1 MHVWEEQWHRLV
13 ILMTMKLNIK
23 AHATLLSTTTLHL
36 QLHSQLNQCVKCIMN
51 LINI

>member
-13 ILMTMKLNIK
+13 ILMMMKLNIK
-23 AHATLLSTTTLHL
+23 AHATLLSTTALYL
-36 QLHSQLNQCVKCIMN
+36 QLYSQLNQRVKCIMN